1 MTDPRQFYTER
12 VPQQFN
18 AALKDQEALG
28 DVGRRVLDD
37 MKAVNATIRVEVA
50 GESFFLNIAQGHM
63 TSGNTPDH
71 PPFMTLVQDR
81 AAFERLAAEAGDSAM
96 ALLGGL
102 SGLAGEMKLT
112 RTRIDNLGMARGS
125 IRFEVEGDNGFSLI
139 THFGEDPIPDEPDAS
154 ITVAADVYQKLRAG
168 NVDPPQAFL
177 DGKIKIDGDMQLTMQ
192 LALAAVAPD

>member
-18 AALKDQEALG
+18 AALKDQQALG
-28 DVGRRVLDD
+28 DEGRRVLDD
-37 MKAVNATIRVEVA
+37 MKAVDATIRVEVA

-71 PPFMTLVQDR
+71 PAFLTLVQDR

-102 SGLAGEMKLT
+102 TGLAGEMKLT
-112 RTRIDNLGMARGS
+112 RTRIDNLRMAKGS
-125 IRFEVEGDNGFSLI
+125 IRFEVEGDNGFSMI
-139 THFGEDPIPDEPDAS
+139 THFGDDPIPDQPDAS

-168 NVDPPQAFL
+168 SVDPPQAFL
-177 DGKIKIDGDMQLTMQ
+177 DGKIKVDGDMQLTMQ

>member
-28 DVGRRVLDD
+28 DAGRRVLDD

-63 TSGNTPDH
+63 MSGNTPDH
-71 PPFMTLVQDR
+71 PPFLTLVQDR

-102 SGLAGEMKLT
+102 TGLAGEMRLT
-112 RTRIDNLGMARGS
+112 RTRIDNLGMAKGS
-125 IRFEVEGDNGFSLI
+125 IRFEVEGSKKPACHGVV
-139 THFGEDPIPDEPDAS
+139 TY
-154 ITVAADVYQKLRAG
+154 VYFPK
-168 NVDPPQAFL
+168 
-177 DGKIKIDGDMQLTMQ
+177 
-192 LALAAVAPD
+192 